1 MSDPAVCLRKGEK
14 SVDVGLSV
22 DGTWQRKVFSSTL
35 DVAAA
40 ISIDTGKVLDVSI
53 LSKSCKGCS
62 SMAKIAKSNP
72 KFYEVW
78 KLSRKCNLN
87 YTGFSPSMEAAGA
100 TKIFGRYFDLL
111 GF

>member
-100 TKIFGRYFDLL
+100 TKIFGRYFGLL